1 MRWYDEFNAVFF
13 LSIGSLCVGIVA
25 YCFKSKCSECSLCGG
40 VVHIVRNVEGENA
53 ESQFELTHPQQEE
66 KV

>member
-1 MRWYDEFNAVFF
+1 MVWYDEFNSVFF
-13 LSIGSLCVGIVA
+13 LSLGSLCVGVLA

-40 VVHIVRNVEGENA
+40 LVHIVRDVQAEN
-53 ESQFELTHPQQEE
+53 EETQFEITHPQQEE